1 MECKCSINVKS
12 SPGCAT
18 DRNIKRYHLRAKW
31 CVCVFKEHFSEQF
44 FFNPPFP
51 VLHKKHQIISDTP
64 PTFSCATMPW
74 CSSLRFLCFIPKIKI

>member
-1 MECKCSINVKS
+1 MSSGPSLLSLFTFCYTIKIIKKKKKVMECKCSINVKS

-44 FFNPPFP
+44 FLT
-51 VLHKKHQIISDTP
+51 LH
-64 PTFSCATMPW
+64 
-74 CSSLRFLCFIPKIKI
+74 FLFCIKNIK